1 MITLDGVKA
10 FFVTYIYN
18 ELPVIISVASIIVTV
33 LLVGV
38 EIKDERAKTS
48 NGNNARIS
56 IAIGLIL
63 ACVLLVIGAGSCHN
77 NYSVVP
83 DIYGMTYDNAIS
95 SLRATGLDGRLALA
109 STNENLANADTR
121 VVWQSKDAESLV
133 DKGSNVM
140 FVIDDNFAIESIP
153 LTAYTPEGK
162 AESNIAYSW
171 DWSADESSE
180 NWNITVPVKK
190 KSFHA
195 ITTYRNSDGMS
206 LTTGGWYNIDIC
218 ATAMNRALSQIVEET
233 CTQYAPELPVADM
246 FIVKK
251 LIPVQT
257 DNRMA
262 LVSFEDDLCSEVS
275 ILPRYFKE
283 GKYQFAFC
291 LCDSSGTYFGWE
303 HTILIVS
310 NEDEAA
316 VT

>member
-1 MITLDGVKA
+1 MIALDDVKA

-18 ELPVIISVASIIVTV
+18 ELPVILSVASIIVTV

-38 EIKDERAKTS
+38 EKENGKTKPS
-48 NGNNARIS
+48 KGNKTRIWA
-56 IAIGLIL
+56 AIGLAL
-63 ACVLLVIGAGSCHN
+63 ACVLLALGTGYCHN
-77 NYSVVP
+77 RYSVVP

-95 SLRATGLDGRLALA
+95 ALREAGLDGRLALA

-121 VVWQSKDAESLV
+121 VVWQSKVAESLV

-140 FVIDDNFAIESIP
+140 FVIDDNFAIEAIP
-153 LTAYTPEGK
+153 LTAYAPDGN
-162 AESNIAYSW
+162 AESNITYSW
-171 DWSADESSE
+171 DWSADKSSE
-180 NWNITVPVKK
+180 NWSITVPIKK
-190 KSFHA
+190 KSFRA
-195 ITTYRNSDGMS
+195 TTYYDSDGMS

-218 ATAMNRALSQIVEET
+218 AAAMNRALSQIVEET
-233 CTQYAPELPVADM
+233 CTQYAPELPAEDM

-251 LIPVQT
+251 LIPAQT

-262 LVSFEDDLCSEVS
+262 LLSFEGDLCSEVS

-291 LCDSSGTYFGWE
+291 LCDSSGRCYEWT

-310 NEDEAA
+310 DED
-316 VT
+316 